1 MIFLRDSAK
10 FGIPIQKFFSGKTA
24 VVFLGVIFLS
34 TIAAVSTPNAPGGIA
49 VIRISGKNA
58 INIADKIFTPVGSK
72 SVKDMEGYT
81 CAYGIAHDN
90 GERLDDCILT
100 VFREPHSYT
109 GENIAEISC
118 HGGLYVTKRI
128 LRAVLKNG
136 AENAEAGEFTKR
148 AYLNGK
154 LDLTQAEAVMDII
167 SAKGERE
174 LKMAENLR
182 EGSAFRKAKK
192 CSEKL
197 IKILGDLA
205 AWADYP
211 EEDIP
216 EVKPENLCAELEEV
230 RKDLLSL
237 IENYDCGRILR
248 QGVSTAIVGRPNVGK
263 STLFNCLS
271 GCERSIV
278 TDIAGTTRDVVEES
292 VKLGDIV
299 LRLADTAGI
308 RQTDDIIEGI
318 GVDIAEKLIDSSE
331 LIIAVFDGNCPL
343 TEDDLKLI
351 KKLDNK
357 KCIAVINKSDLGICI
372 DTSEIEKNIIQI
384 VYLSAKENDGVERLQ
399 SAVESLFE
407 INENSFSLAVAVNE
421 RQKKCID
428 SALMYVESAVSA
440 LKNGEFLDAV
450 NVLIDEA
457 EQNLLSLTGEKV
469 TDAVVDEVFS
479 RFCVGK

>member
-1 MIFLRDSAK
+1 M
-10 FGIPIQKFFSGKTA
+10 
-24 VVFLGVIFLS
+24 S
-34 TIAAVSTPNAPGGIA
+34 TIAAVSTPNAVGGIA
-49 VIRISGKNA
+49 VIRISGENA
-58 INIADKIFTPVGSK
+58 LDVAERVFKPSGNR
-72 SVKDMEGYT
+72 SVKDMSGYT
-81 CAYGIAHDN
+81 CAYGTAHDN

-100 VFREPHSYT
+100 VFRAPHSYT
-109 GENIAEISC
+109 GENVVEISC
-118 HGGLYVTKRI
+118 HGGLWVTKRI

-136 AENAEAGEFTKR
+136 AENAGAGEFTKR

-167 SAKGERE
+167 SAKGDRE
-174 LKMAENLR
+174 LKIAENLR
-182 EGSAFRKAKK
+182 EGVAFRKAEK
-192 CSEKL
+192 CSDRL
-197 IKILGDLA
+197 MKILGDLA

-216 EVKPENLCAELEEV
+216 EVEPDNLCRELAEI

-237 IENYDCGRILR
+237 VQNYDCGRIIR
-248 QGVSTAIVGRPNVGK
+248 EGVSAVIVGKPNVGK

-271 GCERSIV
+271 GCQRSIV

-292 VKLGDIV
+292 VRIGDIV

-331 LIIAVFDGNCPL
+331 LIIAVFDGNSPL
-343 TEDDLKLI
+343 TEDDLKLLERI
-351 KKLDNK
+351 DSKKTV
-357 KCIAVINKSDLGICI
+357 AVVNKSDLGICPDI
-372 DTSEIEKNIIQI
+372 SEIERHIKHT
-384 VYLSAKENDGVERLQ
+384 VYLSAKESNGIEKLQ
-399 SAVESLFE
+399 TAIEEIFE
-407 INENSFSLAVAVNE
+407 INENSFMSVSVANE

-428 SALMYVESAVSA
+428 SALVCVESAVSA
-440 LKNGEFLDAV
+440 LENGELLDAV

-457 EQNLLSLTGEKV
+457 EQYLLSLTGKKV

>member
-1 MIFLRDSAK
+1 M
-10 FGIPIQKFFSGKTA
+10 
-24 VVFLGVIFLS
+24 S

-49 VIRISGKNA
+49 VIRISGKDA

-81 CAYGIAHDN
+81 CVYGIAHDN

-128 LRAVLKNG
+128 LRAILKNG

-192 CSEKL
+192 CSDML
-197 IKILGDLA
+197 MKILGDLA

-216 EVKPENLCAELEEV
+216 EVKPENLCAELEKVKE
-230 RKDLLSL
+230 DLLSL
-237 IENYDCGRILR
+237 TENYDCGRILR
-248 QGVSTAIVGRPNVGK
+248 HGISTAIVGRPNVGK

-407 INENSFSLAVAVNE
+407 INENSFSSAVAVNE